1 MNSENDTLMH
11 QEGVFQWLPRV
22 EDGPMRLEPS
32 CIIFTQEKYINESV
46 CRGENENEWKL
57 ESKRKGRILASN
69 PILRSLGTF
78 SFTVSSSSP
87 NSDFAVGFTTR
98 SESYSAIRK
107 SVIYESKNG
116 VISKE
121 EFDREWSYSS
131 NEFWENSYHKRQI
144 SKGEE
149 YQPNDSIECILTY
162 KEIGGKNY
170 AAVQIVKD
178 GCTLAKEAMQTNELV
193 WPVIIS
199 GSSQTRI
206 DIEHQKNESEDT
218 SGTLLAIE

>member
-1 MNSENDTLMH
+1 MYSENDQIVR
-11 QEGVFQWLPRV
+11 QEEVFQWLPRV

-32 CIIFTQEKYINESV
+32 CIMFSQENDAEEGV
-46 CRGENENEWKL
+46 CKGENENRRNS
-57 ESKRKGRILASN
+57 ESKRKGRILACN
-69 PILRSLGTF
+69 PILRSLGKF

-87 NSDFAVGFTTR
+87 NSDFAVGFTT
-98 SESYSAIRK
+98 SSAEHAAIRK
-107 SVIYESKNG
+107 GVIYENKNG

-149 YQPNDSIECILTY
+149 YQPNDSIECILIY

-178 GCTLAKEAMQTNELV
+178 GCTLAKEAMKTNELV

-206 DIEHQKNESEDT
+206 DIEHKNNKSEDT
-218 SGTLLAIE
+218 SGTLPAI